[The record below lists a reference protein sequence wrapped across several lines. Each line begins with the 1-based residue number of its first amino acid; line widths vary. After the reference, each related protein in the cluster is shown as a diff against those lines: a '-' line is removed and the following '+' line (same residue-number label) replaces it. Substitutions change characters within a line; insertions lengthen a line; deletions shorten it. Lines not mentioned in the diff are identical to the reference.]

1 MIPTD
6 ETRSIDFDVQ
16 ERTNYHIGQLLRDE
30 DFRTEQQYLM
40 ARDDRH
46 QRMLHG
52 YGTVFGLEVFIE
64 KPFER
69 IDEITVRQGVG
80 VDRAGRT
87 FVVHQPQCAKK
98 IEEWWNANNRPRAI
112 YVVARYDE
120 IETSPV
126 LLAGQPCDDTV
137 DGTVNSRLRDSM
149 ALELWDHK
157 PKMPIFEASRCMQ
170 QLLGR
175 ISLEANADGSDK
187 KALISSLAD
196 ICNSKNWQAQ
206 YRVTAKE
213 FDEALDHWVTHVL
226 PDLHAQDHNN
236 EDFPWVLLAELHL
249 ARTDTPKL
257 TTGRAQEEAPV
268 RPLLLHTQLFQ
279 PPTSMGQQS
288 SSAGQ
293 AFPQSLVTATP
304 DFDEHD
310 NRFQLELWF
319 HPDTEGSQQ
328 RIQFADAPEIQV
340 LRESGNGSAPEAMPF
355 NPEQGTGRANV
366 FVYSMAAEKYAGR
379 EIGYLRILI
388 PALTLVVDADGNR
401 VPLMN
406 HMRANGILYEG
417 FQPGDTPRQSVFI
430 KYLRTPVPSAASLPI
445 ELAAAQHLTNREVS
459 ADAPEAPPAR
469 RSRRSSGKGRASS

>member
-6 ETRSIDFDVQ
+6 ETQSIDFDVQ
-16 ERTNYHIGQLLRDE
+16 ERVNYHIGQLLRDE

-64 KPFER
+64 KPFEI
-69 IDEITVRQGVG
+69 IDEITVRPGVG

-87 FVVHQPQCAKK
+87 FVVHQPQCARDV
-98 IEEWWNANNRPRAI
+98 EEWWNANNRPRAI

-157 PKMPIFEASRCMQ
+157 PQMPIFEVSRCMQ
-170 QLLGR
+170 QLLSR
-175 ISLEANADGSDK
+175 IVLDASADGSGQ
-187 KALISSLAD
+187 KALISSIED

-206 YRVTAKE
+206 YPVTLKE
-213 FDEALDHWVTHVL
+213 FDEILDHWVTHVL
-226 PDLHAQDHNN
+226 PDLHAADHNN

-257 TTGRAQEEAPV
+257 TRGRAQDETPV

-279 PPTSMGQQS
+279 PPLRTSGGDSASVSTHTQKLVSVNATRDGQVL
-288 SSAGQ
+288 A
-293 AFPQSLVTATP
+293 L
-304 DFDEHD
+304 D
-310 NRFQLELWF
+310 LWF
-319 HPDTEGSQQ
+319 HLDRQGPLQAITFAEIPQLRIFNESPDGGRAVPVEY
-328 RIQFADAPEIQV
+328 DAP
-340 LRESGNGSAPEAMPF
+340 S
-355 NPEQGTGRANV
+355 RATRSNV
-366 FVYSMAAEKYAGR
+366 YRYLIKGPDNANAVEPA
-379 EIGYLRILI
+379 YLRILI
-388 PALTLVVDADGNR
+388 PAETSVTNADGNTIS
-401 VPLMN
+401 LIDY
-406 HMRANGILYEG
+406 MRDEGIQFEG
-417 FQPGDTPRQSVFI
+417 LQRADEGERQFFVTYI
-430 KYLRTPVPSAASLPI
+430 LTELPVIGEEPI
-445 ELAAAQHLTNREVS
+445 GLATTAGPAREVS
-459 ADAPEAPPAR
+459 ADAPEAPTATR
-469 RSRRSSGKGRASS
+469 RRKSGKGRISS